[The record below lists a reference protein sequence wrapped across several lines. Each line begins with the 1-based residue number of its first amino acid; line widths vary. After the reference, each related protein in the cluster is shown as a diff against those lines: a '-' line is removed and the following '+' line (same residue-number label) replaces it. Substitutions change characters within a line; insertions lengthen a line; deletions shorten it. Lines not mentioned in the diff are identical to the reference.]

1 MPSPFPG
8 MDPFLEAHWG
18 DVHSRL
24 SVYTCDLLQQRLPVD
39 LVASVKEYVV
49 LSCEDPIEGWS
60 KPQRWRPDVSVNE
73 QESAVALIEPE
84 TTLLDADKPI
94 IVDAEPQTMREV
106 RILDSQSRLV
116 TSIEFLSPSN
126 KIGEDERHTFRRK
139 QSDLVASGVNLVEVD
154 LILGGGW
161 TIHPSQVETPPEC
174 QGPYRISVT
183 RVRYPHRIECYLTNL
198 RNSLPRIRIPLRR
211 GETDIVLNLQELI
224 TLAYDRGAYHR
235 RLNYATAP
243 RPQLSPEDHAWM
255 TDLLSASG
263 HLPPTSPSPPPSL
276 IPHS

>member
-18 DVHSRL
+18 DVHAAL
-24 SVYTCDLLQQRLPVD
+24 SIYARDQLQQRLPSD
-39 LVASVKEYVV
+39 LVASVEEYVV
-49 LSCEDPIEGWS
+49 LACEEPIEDWS
-60 KPQRWRPDVSVNE
+60 KPQRWRPDESVNE
-73 QESAVALIEPE
+73 LKAALALIEPE
-84 TTLLDADKPI
+84 TELLDADTPI

-139 QSDLVASGVNLVEVD
+139 QSDLVASGVNIVEVD
-154 LILGGGW
+154 PILGGGW
-161 TIHPSQVETPPEC
+161 TIHPSQVETPTEC
-174 QGPYRISVT
+174 QTPYRISVT

-211 GETDIVLNLQELI
+211 GETDIVLDLQELI

-235 RLNYATAP
+235 RLNYAIAP
-243 RPQLSPEDHAWM
+243 RPPFNAEDNAWM
-255 TDLLSASG
+255 TTHLIASG
-263 HLPPTSPSPPPSL
+263 RLPPEPLPPTLTSHP
-276 IPHS
+276 

>member
-18 DVHSRL
+18 DVHARL
-24 SVYTCDLLQQRLPVD
+24 SVYACDLLQQRLPVG
-39 LVASVKEYVV
+39 LVASVEEYVV
-49 LSCEDPIEGWS
+49 LSSEESDEAWS

-84 TTLLDADKPI
+84 TALLDADQPV

-126 KIGEDERHTFRRK
+126 KIGEDERHAFRRK
-139 QSDLVASGVNLVEVD
+139 QNDLLASGVNLVEVD

-161 TIHPSQVETPPEC
+161 TIHPSQVETPLEC

-198 RNSLPRIRIPLRR
+198 RNLLPRIRIPLRR
-211 GETDIVLNLQELI
+211 GETDIVLDLQELI
-224 TLAYDRGAYHR
+224 TLAYERGAYHR
-235 RLNYATAP
+235 RLNYANAP
-243 RPQLSPEDHAWM
+243 RPKLSPEDDAWM
-255 TDLLSASG
+255 TGLLVASG
-263 HLPPTSPSPPPSL
+263 RLPQPPSSSPPSL
-276 IPHS
+276 TPVP

>member
-24 SVYTCDLLQQRLPVD
+24 SVYACDILQPRLPGD
-39 LVASVKEYVV
+39 LVASVEEYVV
-49 LSCEDPIEGWS
+49 LSSEDSAEGWS

-73 QESAVALIEPE
+73 EGSSVALIEPE
-84 TTLLDADKPI
+84 PALLDADQPV

-106 RILDSQSRLV
+106 RILDSQSRLI
-116 TSIEFLSPSN
+116 TSVEFLSPSN
-126 KIGEDERHTFRRK
+126 KNGEDERHAFRRK
-139 QSDLVASGVNLVEVD
+139 QNDLLASGVNLVEID

-198 RNSLPRIRIPLRR
+198 RNPLPRIRIPLRR
-211 GETDIVLNLQELI
+211 GETDIVLDLQELI

-235 RLNYATAP
+235 RLNYANAP
-243 RPQLSPEDHAWM
+243 RPKLSPEDDAWM
-255 TDLLSASG
+255 AGLLSG
-263 HLPPTSPSPPPSL
+263 RGGLPQPPPSPPPSR
-276 IPHS
+276 IPNP